1 MDDVEPEVGVWMV
14 MMVLCICVYVYVL
27 DKGER
32 SGGVDNVVY

>member
-14 MMVLCICVYVYVL
+14 TMVLCICVYVYVL

-32 SGGVDNVVY
+32 SGGVDSIVY